1 MAITAIDHFG
11 DRQGKLMTPGN
22 KVMITNSKY
31 VVHIRQENIKDTKRR
46 KNRGVEVENL
56 YKRF

>member
-56 YKRF
+56 